1 MLEGCWTLATTL
13 SVGNE
18 RDGYSKVRT
27 WRQCF
32 DGRGRGRQ
40 TAVLEDGRWCEGPL
54 AAGFDQAG
62 VLRVTEP
69 EACTGPALRVG
80 RSQRLVT
87 PAIRAALDTRDQSCV
102 FPGCD
107 KPPRDCHAHHRTP
120 WWAGG
125 VTALTNLHLF
135 CDHHHGTIEPSRDPT
150 ADPHHRWQVRLRPD
164 GVTELIPPRRVDP
177 LQRPRTHARFHHRE

>member
-1 MLEGCWTLATTL
+1 MLEGCWTLITTL

-40 TAVLEDGRWCEGPL
+40 TAVLEDGKRCEGPL

-69 EACTGPALRVG
+69 EACTGTALRVG
-80 RSQRLVT
+80 RSQRLCRRRSDAEAV
-87 PAIRAALDTRDQSCV
+87 
-102 FPGCD
+102 CD
-107 KPPRDCHAHHRTP
+107 GRNLE
-120 WWAGG
+120 GG
-125 VTALTNLHLF
+125 AESLYSGRF
-135 CDHHHGTIEPSRDPT
+135 
-150 ADPHHRWQVRLRPD
+150 
-164 GVTELIPPRRVDP
+164 RR
-177 LQRPRTHARFHHRE
+177 